1 MIVTKT
7 VRSSATVSTVLT
19 KPYAFPHAQ
28 IHSLSKSQPKSLR
41 ASNNQNV
48 QPQPPQPAATDAKT
62 TTAPIEPFIPRK
74 YQEEIFIRA
83 QSSNIIAALDTG
95 SGKTF
100 ISVLLIK
107 WIVLQPQAIGKVV
120 VFLVPKVALVEQ
132 QAAFITS
139 QTPLRVRKFHGSL
152 DMELSD
158 RANWK
163 AAFEGAD
170 VVVMTG
176 EYAEAFGCS
185 SVSALR
191 SMLDIY

>member
-1 MIVTKT
+1 MAVIKFTTQLHAHSPLPDPKPSSKVPRQSNPHPA
-7 VRSSATVSTVLT
+7 VSNRSST
-19 KPYAFPHAQ
+19 P
-28 IHSLSKSQPKSLR
+28 IH
-41 ASNNQNV
+41 V
-48 QPQPPQPAATDAKT
+48 G
-62 TTAPIEPFIPRK
+62 EFIPRK
-74 YQEEIFIRA
+74 YQEEIFLRA

-107 WIVLQPQAIGKVV
+107 WIVLQPHSLGKVV

-132 QAAFITS
+132 QAAFIAS

-152 DMELSD
+152 DLELSD

-176 EYAEAFGCS
+176 EC
-185 SVSALR
+185 R
-191 SMLDIY
+191 DIR

>member
-1 MIVTKT
+1 M
-7 VRSSATVSTVLT
+7 
-19 KPYAFPHAQ
+19 
-28 IHSLSKSQPKSLR
+28 
-41 ASNNQNV
+41 
-48 QPQPPQPAATDAKT
+48 AA
-62 TTAPIEPFIPRK
+62 APIESFIPRK

-107 WIVLQPQAIGKVV
+107 WVVLQPQSVGKVV

-132 QAAFITS
+132 QATFISS

-176 EYAEAFGCS
+176 EYTDVVGCS
-185 SVSALR
+185 SASASR
-191 SMLDIY
+191 CMMGIY